1 MAGIK
6 TINPASP
13 GVLRP
18 VQVSDLQDIWD
29 AIIETLA
36 SRLYNGIVTPQILS
50 GFAVNNDNTLTSGVL
65 AYNGR
70 LYYYDDSDASG
81 KLSIGSLMFIGTVED
96 SERTLANGSVI
107 PFYTKYK
114 IQPIP
119 TGLSNAQ
126 LLTSDIMSEEL
137 NQWRV
142 AFIPSK
148 SIQSWVI
155 ADGAVTTEKIAYKD
169 VTTEKIADNAV
180 TTEKIAYKDVTTE
193 KIADNAVT
201 TEKIA
206 DGAVTSEQIAAG
218 AVTPD
223 KCSGS
228 PFVRSGV
235 TILTGSNVISE
246 LGLYIVNLQG
256 STTTIT
262 FNTGASEGVVHVIAR
277 NTTNQAVTLTLR
289 GATAVAIY
297 GTISVPANSQ
307 YALTVRLTSGSLVAV
322 IEGNKLDLFQ
332 TFPLLE

>member
-6 TINPASP
+6 KINSTSP

-29 AIIETLA
+29 AIIESLA
-36 SRLYNGIVTPQILS
+36 SGTANNNAVQILS
-50 GFAVNNDNTLTSGVL
+50 GFNINTDKTLTSGVL
-65 AYNGR
+65 SYLGQ

-81 KLSIGSLMFIGTVED
+81 KLSVDSTMFVGTVED

-107 PFYTKYK
+107 PFYTRYK
-114 IQPIP
+114 IQPTP
-119 TGLSNAQ
+119 EGLSNVF
-126 LLTSDIMSEEL
+126 LITSNIAVEEL
-137 NQWRV
+137 NTWRIS
-142 AFIPSK
+142 FIAPE
-148 SIQSWVI
+148 SIATYMIMRGAIGAMQLGTNAVTSEKI
-155 ADGAVTTEKIAYKD
+155 RNGAVTS
-169 VTTEKIADNAV
+169 
-180 TTEKIAYKDVTTE
+180 
-193 KIADNAVT
+193 
-201 TEKIA
+201 EKIA
-206 DGAVTSEQIAAG
+206 DGAVTSEKIAAGAVTSEKIAAGAVTSEKIADG

-235 TILTGSNVISE
+235 TVLTGSNVISE
-246 LGLYIVNLQG
+246 IGLYIVNLQG
-256 STTTIT
+256 PTTTIT

-277 NTTNQAVTLTLR
+277 NTTNQAATLTLR
-289 GATAVAIY
+289 GATAVAVY

-332 TFPLLE
+332 TFPLLG